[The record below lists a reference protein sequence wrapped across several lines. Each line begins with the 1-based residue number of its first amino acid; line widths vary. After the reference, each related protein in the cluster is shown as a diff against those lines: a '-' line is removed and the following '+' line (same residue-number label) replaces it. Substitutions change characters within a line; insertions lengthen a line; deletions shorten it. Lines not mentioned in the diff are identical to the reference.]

1 MAKMNG
7 VYTSMKGKLG
17 GGVLQTWKGL
27 QVLRTN
33 AIPANPKSVGQL
45 QQRSNFSQIVEC
57 IRPIW
62 ETSLKK
68 YWEPFTKNH
77 DSAWNNMM
85 SANLESMKGAA
96 FDPLKLIL
104 AKGTLQ
110 SGAIT
115 SCYLHEAVNIIYIR
129 HDTIALIS
137 GNPTDYAQGFMYNKK
152 TKKWIVNEFDFPRS
166 DLYTRIY
173 NVFSDINE
181 DMTVFLFF
189 CTRDDLTGKILK
201 VSDSFSST
209 VPT

>member
-85 SANLESMKGAA
+85 SANLEAMKGAA

-104 AKGTLQ
+104 TKGTLQ
-110 SGAIT
+110 SNAIT
-115 SCYLHEAVNIIYIR
+115 FCALYEESNLIYIIYDSI
-129 HDTIALIS
+129 ILIN
-137 GNPTDYAQGFMYNKK
+137 GNPTDNAQAFMYDKK
-152 TKKWIVNEFDFPRS
+152 TKIWKVGEFAFLRS
-166 DLYTRIY
+166 SHHTYIF
-173 NVFSDINE
+173 NVLSDINE

>member
-85 SANLESMKGAA
+85 SANLDAMKGAA

-104 AKGTLQ
+104 TKGTLQ
-110 SGAIT
+110 S
-115 SCYLHEAVNIIYIR
+115 VNYFYCDLQEGGNLIRIY
-129 HDTIALIS
+129 HDTIALIN
-137 GNPTDYAQGFMYNKK
+137 GLPTDWAQGYMYNKK
-152 TKKWIVNEFDFPRS
+152 TKKWKVGDFYYIRS
-166 DLYTRIY
+166 SNKLNIY
-173 NVFSDINE
+173 DVLSDINE

-201 VSDSFSST
+201 VSDSFSSI
-209 VPT
+209 VPS

>member
-104 AKGTLQ
+104 TKGTLQ
-110 SGAIT
+110 SAAIT
-115 SCYLHEAVNIIYIR
+115 YCDLHEGGNFIRIY
-129 HDTIALIS
+129 HDTIALIN
-137 GNPTDYAQGFMYNKK
+137 GLPTDWSQAFMYNKK
-152 TKKWIVNEFDFPRS
+152 SKKWKIGEFAYIRS
-166 DLYTRIY
+166 YYRTIIY
-173 NVFSDINE
+173 NVLSNINE

-189 CTRDDLTGKILK
+189 CTRDDVTGKILK
-201 VSDSFSST
+201 VSDSISTT

>member
-85 SANLESMKGAA
+85 SANLDAMKGAA

-104 AKGTLQ
+104 TKGTLQ
-110 SGAIT
+110 SDNYFYCDLQEGG
-115 SCYLHEAVNIIYIR
+115 NYIR
-129 HDTIALIS
+129 LYHDIISLIN
-137 GNPTDYAQGFMYNKK
+137 GHPTDWAQGYMYNKK
-152 TKKWIVNEFDFPRS
+152 TKKWKVGDFYYIRS
-166 DLYTRIY
+166 SNRLNIF
-173 NVFSDINE
+173 NVTSNINE

-201 VSDSFSST
+201 VSDSFSSI
-209 VPT
+209 VPR

>member
-33 AIPANPKSVGQL
+33 AVPANPKSVGQL
-45 QQRSNFSQIVEC
+45 QQRSNFSQIVEA

-85 SANLESMKGAA
+85 SANLEAMKGAA

-104 AKGTLQ
+104 TKGTLQ
-110 SGAIT
+110 SDNYFYCDLQEGG
-115 SCYLHEAVNIIYIR
+115 NYIR
-129 HDTIALIS
+129 LYHDIISLIN
-137 GNPTDYAQGFMYNKK
+137 GHPTDWAQGYMYNKK
-152 TKKWIVNEFDFPRS
+152 TKKWKVGDFYYIRS
-166 DLYTRIY
+166 SNRLNIF
-173 NVFSDINE
+173 NVTSNINE

-201 VSDSFSST
+201 VSDSFSSI
-209 VPT
+209 VPR

>member
-45 QQRSNFSQIVEC
+45 QQRSNFSQIVEH

-85 SANLESMKGAA
+85 SANLEAMKGAA

-104 AKGTLQ
+104 TKGTLQ
-110 SGAIT
+110 SNAIT
-115 SCYLHEAVNIIYIR
+115 FCALYEVPNQIYITY
-129 HDTIALIS
+129 DSIIFIN
-137 GNPTDYAQGFMYNKK
+137 GNPTDYAQAFMYDKK
-152 TKKWIVNEFDFPRS
+152 TKKWKVGEFAYLRS
-166 DLYTRIY
+166 SHRTYIF
-173 NVFSDINE
+173 NVLSDINE

-209 VPT
+209 VPS

>member
-104 AKGTLQ
+104 TKGTLQ
-110 SGAIT
+110 SAYYFYCDLQEGG
-115 SCYLHEAVNIIYIR
+115 NYIR
-129 HDTIALIS
+129 IYHDTIAFINGL
-137 GNPTDYAQGFMYNKK
+137 PTDWSQGFMYNKK
-152 TKKWIVNEFDFPRS
+152 SKKWKVGEFAFPRS
-166 DLYTRIY
+166 NYRTIIY
-173 NVFSDINE
+173 NVLSDINE
-181 DMTVFLFF
+181 DMTAFLFF

-209 VPT
+209 VPS

>member
-104 AKGTLQ
+104 TKGTLQ
-110 SGAIT
+110 SAAIT
-115 SCYLHEAVNIIYIR
+115 GCHLHEGGNFIRIY
-129 HDTIALIS
+129 HDTIALIN
-137 GNPTDYAQGFMYNKK
+137 GLPTDYAQGFMYNKK
-152 TKKWIVNEFDFPRS
+152 TKKWLVGEFVYIRS
-166 DLYTRIY
+166 YYRTIIF
-173 NVFSDINE
+173 NVYSDINE
-181 DMTVFLFF
+181 DMTAFLFF
-189 CTRDDLTGKILK
+189 CTRDDVTGKILK

>member
-104 AKGTLQ
+104 TKGTLQ
-110 SGAIT
+110 SAAIT
-115 SCYLHEAVNIIYIR
+115 GCNLHEIGNYINIYHDVISLVN
-129 HDTIALIS
+129 
-137 GNPTDYAQGFMYNKK
+137 GNPSDYAQGFMYNKK
-152 TKKWIVNEFDFPRS
+152 TNKWTVTEFDRPRS
-166 DLYTRIY
+166 SENTKIW
-173 NVFSDINE
+173 NVLSDINE

-189 CTRDDLTGKILK
+189 ATRDDVTGKILK
-201 VSDSFSST
+201 VSDSFSSI
-209 VPT
+209 VPS

>member
-33 AIPANPKSVGQL
+33 AVPANPKSVGQL
-45 QQRSNFSQIVEC
+45 QQRSNFSQIVEA

-85 SANLESMKGAA
+85 SANLDAMKGAA

-104 AKGTLQ
+104 TKGTLQ
-110 SGAIT
+110 SDNYFYCDLQEGG
-115 SCYLHEAVNIIYIR
+115 NYIR
-129 HDTIALIS
+129 LYHDIISLIN
-137 GNPTDYAQGFMYNKK
+137 GHPTDWAQGYMYNKK
-152 TKKWIVNEFDFPRS
+152 TKKWKVGDFYYIRS
-166 DLYTRIY
+166 SNRLNIF
-173 NVFSDINE
+173 NVTSNINE

-201 VSDSFSST
+201 VSDSFSSI
-209 VPT
+209 VPR

>member
-33 AIPANPKSVGQL
+33 AVPANPKSVGQL
-45 QQRSNFSQIVEC
+45 QQRSNFSQIVEA

-85 SANLESMKGAA
+85 SANLDAMKGAA

-104 AKGTLQ
+104 TKGTLQ
-110 SGAIT
+110 SDNYFYCDLQEGG
-115 SCYLHEAVNIIYIR
+115 NYIR
-129 HDTIALIS
+129 LYHDIISLIN
-137 GNPTDYAQGFMYNKK
+137 GHPTDWAQGYMYNKK
-152 TKKWIVNEFDFPRS
+152 TKKWKVGDFYYIRS
-166 DLYTRIY
+166 SNRLNIF
-173 NVFSDINE
+173 NVTSNINE